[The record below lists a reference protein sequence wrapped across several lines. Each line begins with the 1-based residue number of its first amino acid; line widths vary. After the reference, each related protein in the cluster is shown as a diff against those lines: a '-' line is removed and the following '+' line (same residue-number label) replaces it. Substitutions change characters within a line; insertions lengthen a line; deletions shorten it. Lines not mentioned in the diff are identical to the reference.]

1 VRARHGV
8 SKAAASSAFAI
19 LAELA
24 YAGPRSAK
32 RTPLAAGVPLFGDI
46 DMPANAADYVD
57 EKLSAATG
65 ADTKQL
71 TAEAQRVFTEARGKI
86 QQAVQDGL
94 EQIRA
99 QSRTY
104 ADSAGEQMEQ
114 AQQYVTE
121 RVRERPLAATGAAL
135 GVGVLIGLL
144 LSSGRR

>member
-1 VRARHGV
+1 MLSLVQACAPRPPPG
-8 SKAAASSAFAI
+8 SKS
-19 LAELA
+19 
-24 YAGPRSAK
+24 
-32 RTPLAAGVPLFGDI
+32 FGEI
-46 DMPANAADYVD
+46 DMPANAVDYADD
-57 EKLSAATG
+57 NTTAATG
-65 ADTKQL
+65 ADAKQMA
-71 TAEAQRVFTEARGKI
+71 AEAQRVFTEARGKI

-94 EQIRA
+94 EQLRA

-104 ADSAGEQMEQ
+104 TDSAGQQLEQ

>member
-1 VRARHGV
+1 MR
-8 SKAAASSAFAI
+8 
-19 LAELA
+19 AELA
-24 YAGPRSAK
+24 YGVARSGLRPR
-32 RTPLAAGVPLFGDI
+32 PLAAGVQFFGEI
-46 DMPANAADYVD
+46 DMPTNAVDYGDESPTAAN
-57 EKLSAATG
+57 G

-71 TAEAQRVFTEARGKI
+71 AAEAQRVFTEARSKI

-94 EQIRA
+94 QQIRE

-104 ADSAGEQMEQ
+104 TDTAGEQLEH

-135 GVGVLIGLL
+135 GLGVLIGLL